1 MRIFIEPSYLG
12 GSVDQSVRQAFEVL
26 REAGVASARPG
37 GTLGDYAVVLVD
49 LPDVAKALAVL
60 GKAGMRA
67 MSAAI

>member
-26 REAGVASARPG
+26 GEAGVASARPG

>member
-1 MRIFIEPSYLG
+1 MRIFIEPPYLG
-12 GSVDQSVRQAFEVL
+12 GSVDQSAREAFEVL

-37 GTLGDYAVVLVD
+37 ATIGDYAVALVD

-67 MSAAI
+67 MLAAI